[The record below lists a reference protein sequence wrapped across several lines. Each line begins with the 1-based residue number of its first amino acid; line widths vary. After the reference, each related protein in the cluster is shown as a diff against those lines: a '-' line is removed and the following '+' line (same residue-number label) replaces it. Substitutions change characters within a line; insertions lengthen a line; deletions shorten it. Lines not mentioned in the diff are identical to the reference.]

1 MRNEAYTAA
10 FSAGILASQKKKAT
24 TRKIEIIR
32 GAMTCAD
39 PQPEPDPLVIAKI
52 NKIIATMQFERSLV

>member
-1 MRNEAYTAA
+1 MRDEAYTAA
-10 FSAGILASQKKKAT
+10 FSAGIRASQKKKAT

-39 PQPEPDPLVIAKI
+39 PQPDPDPLVIAKI
-52 NKIIATMQFERSLV
+52 NKIIATLQFVRLLV